1 MGNTIADVC
10 RMPAHAAIYTNAHNP
25 FIVPSCARLSN
36 SSEFLNVGSL
46 QDLAVESW
54 KKRGAGEVS
63 QVKL

>member
-1 MGNTIADVC
+1 MCQNTCEGNIADVC
-10 RMPAHAAIYTNAHNP
+10 RYTKADNP

-46 QDLAVESW
+46 RELAVESW
-54 KKRGAGEVS
+54 KKRGAGEIS